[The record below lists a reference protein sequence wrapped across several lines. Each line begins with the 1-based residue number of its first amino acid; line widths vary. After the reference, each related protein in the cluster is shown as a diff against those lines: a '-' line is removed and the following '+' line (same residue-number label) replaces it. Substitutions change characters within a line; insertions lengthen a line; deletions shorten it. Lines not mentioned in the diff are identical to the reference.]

1 MSRKRWVLLLA
12 IGLLVAAVVI
22 AYSAQQAPRAESG
35 GSCPMTTGLGKNVG
49 HPHGAMA
56 QGAMHEGTAEGAAGQ
71 RMMANCP
78 WHGGMARSGITAQ
91 GKYIYVLAGNRLMK
105 YTLDLKPVA
114 ETPLKIGPPAGQ
126 TAGAAC
132 PMTESCP
139 TGASC
144 SEQTGATAAPEQ
156 QH

>member
-12 IGLLVAAVVI
+12 IGLLVAMVVI
-22 AYSAQQAPRAESG
+22 AYSAQQTTQEASG
-35 GSCPMTTGLGKNVG
+35 GSCSMTSGLGKAVG

-56 QGAMHEGTAEGAAGQ
+56 QGAAQAGVAEGAAGQ

-91 GKYIYVLAGNRLMK
+91 GKYIYVLAGDKLMK
-105 YTLDLKPVA
+105 YTLDLKPVT
-114 ETPLKIGPPAGQ
+114 ETTLKLKPPAGQ
-126 TAGAAC
+126 AAGEAC
-132 PMTESCP
+132 PMTDGCASEGSGT
-139 TGASC
+139 TGAA
-144 SEQTGATAAPEQ
+144 GAAGP